1 MENSKLLVYFR
12 YDRAYSLSLSL
23 SLSLFYFVLGVFLLH
38 IFVTEV
44 FLRLGVGVTF
54 SGSADVEV

>member
-1 MENSKLLVYFR
+1 MEWVLLV
-12 YDRAYSLSLSL
+12 LSLSL
-23 SLSLFYFVLGVFLLH
+23 SLSLALSLSLSHFVLGVFLLH